1 MYIDTSK
8 YAVAYRGNMF
18 YLLHVF
24 SHNAHRLSRYSLS
37 RYTTLIALCLL
48 QEPAGIFELIEVV
61 GNGTYGQVY
70 KASIL
75 RIPPFSLTRLRCSH
89 NYIIYIVAT
98 LRSSIC
104 SPFMRLS
111 VCVRAFVFCL
121 CCARVS
127 SIIDFTVGVTRPL
140 LWYFKL
146 TRRRC
151 RTP

>member
-1 MYIDTSK
+1 MLLVVEETCFI
-8 YAVAYRGNMF
+8 F
-18 YLLHVF
+18 YTF
-24 SHNAHRLSRYSLS
+24 SLTMHIVCHDILSRG
-37 RYTTLIALCLL
+37 YTTLIALCLF

-75 RIPPFSLTRLRCSH
+75 RIPPFSLARLLRCSH
-89 NYIIYIVAT
+89 NYIIYIVVAT
-98 LRSSIC
+98 LR
-104 SPFMRLS
+104 LGYS
-111 VCVRAFVFCL
+111 VLLAVYAPIRVRAFVFCL

-146 TRRRC
+146 TRRRR